1 MAFDIAA
8 GSLPRRTSKTR
19 KVRTESSIE
28 APDAGTMAEG
38 ALWTESGLVEIGEGS
53 MVN

>member
-8 GSLPRRTSKTR
+8 ESLPRRTSKTR

-28 APDAGTMAEG
+28 APEAGAMPEG
-38 ALWTESGLVEIGEGS
+38 TLWADSGLVEIGDGS
-53 MVN
+53 MVS